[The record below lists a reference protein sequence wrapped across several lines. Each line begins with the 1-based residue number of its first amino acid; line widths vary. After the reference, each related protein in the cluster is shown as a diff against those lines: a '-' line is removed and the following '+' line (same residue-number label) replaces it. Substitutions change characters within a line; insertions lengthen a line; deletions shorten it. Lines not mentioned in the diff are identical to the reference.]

1 MFTLQLAPIK
11 PSDYRWFSS
20 HSKLE
25 GSPAVTYLRWKFVET
40 VYC

>member
-1 MFTLQLAPIK
+1 MFNLQLAPIK
-11 PSDYRWFSS
+11 PSGYRWFSS

-25 GSPAVTYLRWKFVET
+25 CSPVVTYLRRKFVEA